1 MRLNNRSTLP
11 LFIFVSLLVA
21 MFVYWLGYDK
31 PSFGIDD
38 ANIYF
43 VYMKNLA
50 TGHGFVWNIGG
61 EKVEGFTSLLW
72 TLIGAFFYR
81 LSGEKYTW
89 WLLGLNFILTY
100 QSIWRLLLL
109 LRRCNNTTNENI
121 TASDVLIMA
130 LLIFP
135 LGFLEWNIL
144 SLMETGLWFFLIANL
159 TISLC
164 NFYLTG
170 KKQNIFIFSILI
182 SVMILTRPESI
193 AFCLLFISILFIQ
206 QLTTGGLKT
215 ALVRT
220 CLPLAA
226 YIVTLAGLI
235 IWRKYYFGYPFPN
248 TYYAKVSSSEK
259 DNIVRGLSYLQTL
272 FYTYPQASLTAAL
285 GMAFAIIL
293 LNKWK
298 KEKKL
303 FLSVN
308 DKVILTQLAILLAG
322 LTLPVLTG
330 GDHFKLSR
338 FYQCILPVSYAIAL
352 NTTFWNEHIAN
363 LRIPDRKS
371 RAWLSAALIFAIFFV
386 AKSTWYDFMAVDK
399 LSSGR
404 ILPEFYHAREGRI
417 IADSMNLTFS
427 DCKQYPSVGVLA
439 AGGYTYDYKGNTI
452 DMMGL
457 NNTMMAHANR
467 VKKGFRNHASFDIN
481 TFWKLQPDI
490 LGPFYGGEVVT
501 DTASFIL
508 PENTYYFRHGEF
520 VYGVFKQ
527 IYDYPRFIQNY
538 FPALIRRNGDNF
550 YIFAYYHKP
559 FINSLDSQHFQVI
572 LLERKLTPATLPEKI
587 ES

>member
-1 MRLNNRSTLP
+1 
-11 LFIFVSLLVA
+11 
-21 MFVYWLGYDK
+21 MFVYWIGYDK

-43 VYMKNLA
+43 VYMKHLA

-81 LSGEKYTW
+81 LSGEKYAW

-100 QSIWRLLLL
+100 QAIYRLLLF
-109 LRRCNNTTNENI
+109 LRRCNNTIDEKLTV
-121 TASDVLIMA
+121 TDVLMMA
-130 LLIFP
+130 LLTFP

-170 KKQNIFIFSILI
+170 KKPDIFTFSVLV
-182 SVMILTRPESI
+182 SVMLLTRPESI

-206 QLTTGGLKT
+206 QVT
-215 ALVRT
+215 AEGIRKALGRIW
-220 CLPLAA
+220 LPLAA
-226 YIVTLAGLI
+226 YAVTLAGLI
-235 IWRKYYFGYPFPN
+235 LWRVSYFGYPFPN

-259 DNIVRGLSYLQTL
+259 DNIVRGLSYLQTF
-272 FYTYPQASLTAAL
+272 FYTYPQASLTTAL
-285 GMAFAIIL
+285 GMVFAIIL
-293 LNKWK
+293 LGKWR

-303 FLSVN
+303 LLSAN
-308 DKVILTQLAILLAG
+308 DKVVLIQVAVVFAG

-338 FYQCILPVSYAIAL
+338 FYQCIIPVSYAVAL
-352 NTTFWNEHIAN
+352 NTAFWNEHIGN
-363 LRIPDRKS
+363 LRIPDRWS
-371 RAWLSAALIFAIFFV
+371 RAWLSAALVFAIFFV
-386 AKSTWYDFMAVDK
+386 AKSTWYDFAAVDK

-404 ILPEFYHAREGRI
+404 ILPEFYHARKGRI

-427 DCKQYPSVGVLA
+427 ACKQYPSVGILA
-439 AGGYTYDYKGNTI
+439 AGGFTYDYKGNTI

-457 NNTMMAHANR
+457 NSTLMAHANR
-467 VKKGFRNHASFDIN
+467 IKKGFRNHASFDIN

-490 LGPFYGGEVVT
+490 LGLFYGGEVVT
-501 DTASFIL
+501 DTSSFIL
-508 PENTYYFRHGEF
+508 PENTYYFRHGQFE
-520 VYGVFKQ
+520 YGVFKQ
-527 IYDYPRFIQNY
+527 IFDYPRFIRNY
-538 FPALIRRNGDNF
+538 FPALIRRTGDDF
-550 YIFAYYHKP
+550 YVFAYYHKS
-559 FINSLDSQHFQVI
+559 FLNALDSRHFQVI
-572 LLERKLTPATLPEKI
+572 LLERKLTPATLPENI
-587 ES
+587 GS